1 MSANE
6 IANQL
11 AAMVVF
17 QPAASQGAVT
27 HGKSV
32 GVDQTVLTSNLGI
45 TRTGTGR
52 YTVSLID
59 KIPGGAT
66 LGVGAVGGGSVAA
79 GFILSVGTNGD
90 GDMTIAVNTDAG
102 AASDTPL
109 VTAFLHK
116 FPTIS

>member
-27 HGKSV
+27 HGRAV

-59 KIPGGAT
+59 KIPGGAS
-66 LGVGAVGGGSVAA
+66 LQVGAVGGGSVAA
-79 GFILSVGTNGD
+79 GFILSVGVDSN
-90 GDMTIAVNTDAG
+90 GDMTVAVNTDAG
-102 AASDTPL
+102 AASDSPL
-109 VTAFLHK
+109 VTAILHR
-116 FPTIS
+116 FPTVS

>member
-11 AAMVVF
+11 HAMFVF
-17 QPAASQGAVT
+17 QPAASQGAVVV
-27 HGKSV
+27 GKTV

-59 KIPGGAT
+59 KIPGGT
-66 LGVGAVGGGSVAA
+66 TPAVGGVGSGSVGA
-79 GFILSVGTNGD
+79 GFVLSVGIDANGD
-90 GDMTIAVNTDAG
+90 ALIAVNTDAG
-102 AASDTPL
+102 AASDVPL
-109 VTAFLHK
+109 VTAFVHR
-116 FPTIS
+116 FPVGA